1 MSHHHDKVLAL
12 LKGASQKYPMRL
24 DDLAKRMGLS
34 TEATEQLVVGLRNSG
49 AVCLARITKGGQ
61 TYDVTWPS
69 GICASRISARD
80 FVINGKTVEQNVAA
94 SRMAAREALN
104 RKESI

>member
-1 MSHHHDKVLAL
+1 MCSSDL
-12 LKGASQKYPMRL
+12 SQKYPMRL
-24 DDLAKRMGLS
+24 DDLAKRLDLS
-34 TEATEQLVVGLRNSG
+34 VDAAEQLVVDLRNAG

-80 FVINGKTVEQNVAA
+80 FVINGKTVEENVAA